1 MPSAAYK
8 LRASDAWPNHT
19 RVITTYGPGEVV
31 GYREEDGMYS
41 VKLAFGTAHI
51 SPASVYGSE
60 QLSSNALFVRD
71 AFPALSLC
79 RCFYSSDIVI

>member
-8 LRASDAWPNHT
+8 LRASDAWPART

-60 QLSSNALFVRD
+60 QLSSNALFVSYTSPCF
-71 AFPALSLC
+71 AVSSLK
-79 RCFYSSDIVI
+79 